1 MWVVDVIIS
10 AYSKG
15 EFNKFAD
22 INPAVW
28 LMSANKIVSSP
39 IAYRNYFQSI
49 SLQYADQPAINTF
62 GWYFLHNYS
71 ISFKST
77 SLLCKWYLTGL

>member
-49 SLQYADQPAINTF
+49 SLQYADQ
-62 GWYFLHNYS
+62 HNYS